1 MISDQNGKM
10 KHVNKCLT
18 SRKVGGGVGKV
29 NNWFLLTGVS
39 LKAILYMAFE
49 GNTMKLSHNL
59 YSIYIAGF
67 FSKPLFPGFCF
78 TVLIVFIVIVVPGR
92 ISQVLYLPSLRHSRF
107 VPTLSHSLF
116 IYL

>member
-39 LKAILYMAFE
+39 LKAILYMAF
-49 GNTMKLSHNL
+49 
-59 YSIYIAGF
+59 
-67 FSKPLFPGFCF
+67 
-78 TVLIVFIVIVVPGR
+78 
-92 ISQVLYLPSLRHSRF
+92 
-107 VPTLSHSLF
+107 
-116 IYL
+116 